1 MFQISVQAEFCAAHA
16 IVINRRREPVHGHN
30 WRVTATLEGK
40 DLDDNGLLCDFH
52 LVERGLREITTAMNN
67 ASLNDLSPFSRDRGP
82 HPRSNAGGGPTN
94 PTAEN
99 VARHIGESLI
109 ASLKLP
115 RGVRLISVSLTEAP
129 GCVATYFVDKGAA
142 R

>member
-1 MFQISVQAEFCAAHA
+1 VFQISVQAEFCAAHA

-67 ASLNDLSPFSRDRGP
+67 ASLNDLPPFSRD
-82 HPRSNAGGGPTN
+82 TN

-115 RGVRLISVSLTEAP
+115 SGVRLVSISLTEAP